1 MPGCI
6 ADEPRDREVG
16 ASCRLLMFAGLVVIC
31 AAGLALF
38 GYALTRA
45 DPYPAFM
52 RDYLPKGSHSYQEA
66 ALTFSE
72 FVVRTFPI
80 GSDAKDAISKIT
92 KGGFEVTT
100 SNSDSV
106 EFLWKRQAGPCNER
120 YSIAVN
126 QTADGTIAKITGR
139 LHPACL

>member
-1 MPGCI
+1 MQG
-6 ADEPRDREVG
+6 
-16 ASCRLLMFAGLVVIC
+16 RLVRRFLIVSGGMFAGLVVIC

-38 GYALTRA
+38 GSGLTRA
-45 DPYPAFM
+45 DPYPFFM
-52 RDYLPKGSHSYQEA
+52 RDYLPKGCHSYQEA

-100 SNSDSV
+100 SSSDSV
-106 EFLWKRQAGPCNER
+106 ELLWKRQAGPCNER
-120 YSIAVN
+120 YLIVVN